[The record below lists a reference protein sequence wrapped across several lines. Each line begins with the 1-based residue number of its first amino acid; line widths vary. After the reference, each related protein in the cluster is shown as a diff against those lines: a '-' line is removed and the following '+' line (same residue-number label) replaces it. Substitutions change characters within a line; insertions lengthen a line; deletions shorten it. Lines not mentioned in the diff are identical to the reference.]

1 MKYLDPKADLT
12 FKKIFGNHPKRLI
25 SLLNALLPLSEEEQ
39 IHEIKYLPTELVPQ
53 LEGGKNTIVDV
64 LCTDVRGRKFC
75 VEMQMEWSDAFQQR
89 VLFNASKLY
98 VSQAKKGGKYSE
110 LQPVYSLNLIND
122 IFAHDTPDFIHNY
135 RIVHDKDSNK
145 VIEGLHFTFIELPK
159 FTPHSIADKR
169 MMVLWLRFLT
179 EINSNTKDI
188 PADLLNDPEI
198 GKAVEDLEVSGFT
211 DAELRAY
218 DKFWDSVSV
227 ERTLLDDRY
236 QKGMEEGM
244 EKGRAEGIEEG
255 RAEGMEKGRAE
266 GMEKGRAEGIEEGR
280 AEGMEKGRAEGM
292 EKGRTEGIE
301 EGMSQ
306 RSLEIARKML
316 AHGMDETSIMDMTG
330 LTAEEIKLLKAEM

>member
-1 MKYLDPKADLT
+1 M
-12 FKKIFGNHPKRLI
+12 
-25 SLLNALLPLSEEEQ
+25 
-39 IHEIKYLPTELVPQ
+39 
-53 LEGGKNTIVDV
+53 
-64 LCTDVRGRKFC
+64 
-75 VEMQMEWSDAFQQR
+75 
-89 VLFNASKLY
+89 
-98 VSQAKKGGKYSE
+98 
-110 LQPVYSLNLIND
+110 ND

-198 GKAVEDLEVSGFT
+198 GKAVEELEISGFT

-236 QKGMEEGM
+236 QKGKEEGIAEGM
-244 EKGRAEGIEEG
+244 EKG

-266 GMEKGRAEGIEEGR
+266 GMEKGRAEG
-280 AEGMEKGRAEGM
+280 MEK
-292 EKGRTEGIE
+292 
-301 EGMSQ
+301 GMSQ

-316 AHGMDETSIMDMTG
+316 AKGLDDTTIMEMTG
-330 LTAEEIKLLKAEM
+330 LSLDEIRLLKSQMNKI

>member
-39 IHEIKYLPTELVPQ
+39 IHEIKYLPTELVP
-53 LEGGKNTIVDV
+53 ENNSYRYAITNI
-64 LCTDVRGRKFC
+64 LCTDAKSNKFC
-75 VEMQMEWSDAFQQR
+75 VVIRIEWSDAFQQR
-89 VLFNASKLY
+89 VQFLASELY
-98 VSQAKKGGKYSE
+98 VNPAIKQVKYFA
-110 LQPVYSLNLIND
+110 QYPTYSLNLIND

-179 EINSNTKDI
+179 EINSDTKEI

-198 GKAVEDLEVSGFT
+198 GKAVEELEISGFS
-211 DAELRAY
+211 DAELWAY

-227 ERTLLDDRY
+227 ERTLIDDSY
-236 QKGMEEGM
+236 QKGI
-244 EKGRAEGIEEG
+244 EKGIEKS
-255 RAEGMEKGRAE
+255 MN
-266 GMEKGRAEGIEEGR
+266 
-280 AEGMEKGRAEGM
+280 
-292 EKGRTEGIE
+292 
-301 EGMSQ
+301 Q

-316 AHGMDETSIMDMTG
+316 TQGMDEAMVMDMTG
-330 LTAEEIKLLKAEM
+330 LTAEEIKQMKL

>member
-12 FKKIFGNHPKRLI
+12 FTKIFGNHPARLI

-39 IHEIKYLPTELVPQ
+39 IHEIKYLPTELVP
-53 LEGGKNTIVDV
+53 ENNSYRYAITNI
-64 LCTDVRGRKFC
+64 LCTDAKSNKFC
-75 VEMQMEWSDAFQQR
+75 VVIRIEWSDAFQQR
-89 VLFNASKLY
+89 VQFLASELY
-98 VSQAKKGGKYSE
+98 VNPAIKQVKYFA
-110 LQPVYSLNLIND
+110 QYPTYSLNLIND

-179 EINSNTKDI
+179 EINSDTKEI

-198 GKAVEDLEVSGFT
+198 GKAVEELEISGFS
-211 DAELRAY
+211 DAELWAY

-227 ERTLLDDRY
+227 ERTLIDDSY
-236 QKGMEEGM
+236 QKGI
-244 EKGRAEGIEEG
+244 EKGIEKS
-255 RAEGMEKGRAE
+255 MN
-266 GMEKGRAEGIEEGR
+266 
-280 AEGMEKGRAEGM
+280 
-292 EKGRTEGIE
+292 
-301 EGMSQ
+301 Q

-316 AHGMDETSIMDMTG
+316 TQGMDEAMVMDMTG
-330 LTAEEIKLLKAEM
+330 LTAEEIKQMKL

>member
-1 MKYLDPKADLT
+1 
-12 FKKIFGNHPKRLI
+12 
-25 SLLNALLPLSEEEQ
+25 
-39 IHEIKYLPTELVPQ
+39 
-53 LEGGKNTIVDV
+53 
-64 LCTDVRGRKFC
+64 
-75 VEMQMEWSDAFQQR
+75 MEWSDAFQQR

-110 LQPVYSLNLIND
+110 LQPVYSLNLVND

-179 EINSNTKDI
+179 EINSNTKEI

-198 GKAVEDLEVSGFT
+198 GKAVEELEISGFS

-227 ERTLLDDRY
+227 ERTLIDDSY
-236 QKGMEEGM
+236 QKGKEEGM
-244 EKGRAEGIEEG
+244 NL
-255 RAEGMEKGRAE
+255 
-266 GMEKGRAEGIEEGR
+266 
-280 AEGMEKGRAEGM
+280 
-292 EKGRTEGIE
+292 
-301 EGMSQ
+301 

-316 AHGMDETSIMDMTG
+316 AKGIDEVSIMDMTG
-330 LTAEEIKLLKAEM
+330 LTAEEIKLLKAEMGDFLNK